1 MEEAT
6 IKAFEAGV
14 DIIYDP
20 ADFVKSYTALLTA
33 VQNGDI
39 TEEEVDERVGRILT
53 LKMDSME

>member
-1 MEEAT
+1 M
-6 IKAFEAGV
+6 
-14 DIIYDP
+14 
-20 ADFVKSYTALLTA
+20 KSYTALLNA